1 MITLNTGDK
10 LPALGLGTWKSA
22 PGDVARAVKEAVS
35 VGYRHIDC
43 AHIYG
48 NEAEIGEAF
57 NQIFAGDI
65 KREDLWITS
74 KLWNNAHK
82 PEHIR
87 PAVEQSLKDLQIDYL
102 DLYLIHWPVHQVMV
116 KETLQIRST
125 ADFIAYEDISLLD
138 TWRVLETL
146 VDEGLIKNIGLSNYS
161 ARKIE
166 AILLEARITP
176 AMLQVERHPYHQQQ
190 KLLNYCFDNGIG
202 FTAYSPLGSGD
213 RPDRFKKDDEPI
225 LLQHPIIGEIAAKHN
240 ATPGQILISWA
251 LISSTA
257 VIPKSTNP
265 ERIKENFAA
274 TKITLDQDDLTAI
287 KSINMNYRYIDGSFW
302 SGEGSPYTIKNI
314 WDE

>member
-1 MITLNTGDK
+1 MITLNTGDR
-10 LPALGLGTWKSA
+10 LPAIGLGTWKSA
-22 PGDVARAVKEAVS
+22 PGEVARAVKEAVAA
-35 VGYRHIDC
+35 GYRHIDC

-48 NEAEIGEAF
+48 NEAEIGTAF
-57 NQIFAGDI
+57 KEIFAGDI

-87 PAVEQSLKDLQIDYL
+87 PAVEESLKNLQIDYL

-116 KETLQIRST
+116 EDTLQARSG
-125 ADFIAYEDISLLD
+125 ADFIAYEDIALLD
-138 TWRVLETL
+138 TWRVLEAL

-166 AILLEARITP
+166 ALLCEARITP

-190 KLLNYCFDNGIG
+190 KLLNYCFDNGIC

-213 RPDRFKKDDEPI
+213 RPAHFKKADEPV
-225 LLQHPIIGEIAAKHN
+225 LLQHPIIKDIALKHN
-240 ATPGQILISWA
+240 ASPGQILISWA
-251 LISSTA
+251 LATNTA
-257 VIPKSTNP
+257 VIPKSTNTD
-265 ERIKENFAA
+265 RIKENLAA

-287 KSINMNYRYIDGSFW
+287 KAIDMHYRYVDGSAW
-302 SGEGSPYTIKNI
+302 TREGSPYTMKNL

>member
-1 MITLNTGDK
+1 MITLNSGDK
-10 LPALGLGTWKSA
+10 LPEIGLGTWKSA
-22 PGDVARAVKEAVS
+22 PGEVARAVKEAIAA
-35 VGYRHIDC
+35 GYRHIDC

-57 NQIFAGDI
+57 TQIFSGDL

-87 PAVEQSLKDLQIDYL
+87 PAVEESLKNLQIDYL

-116 KETLQIRST
+116 KETLQARST

-161 ARKIE
+161 AKKIE
-166 AILLEARITP
+166 ALLSEARILP
-176 AMLQVERHPYHQQQ
+176 AMLQVERHPYHQQNR
-190 KLLNYCFDNGIG
+190 LLNYCFDNGIA

-213 RPDRFKKDDEPI
+213 RPEQLKKEDEPV
-225 LLQHPIIGEIAAKHN
+225 LLQHPVINEIAAKHN
-240 ATPGQILISWA
+240 ASPGQVLISWA
-251 LISSTA
+251 LATNTA

-265 ERIKENFAA
+265 ERIRENFAA

-287 KSINMNYRYIDGSFW
+287 RAINMDYRYIDGSFW